1 MIFSAETLAPAYP
14 VGETGVPLPVHR
26 AVAAAALRAPD
37 RTAVVEDSGGS
48 CSYRELCSWAGELA
62 SRLREAGVGPGA
74 AVALRLP
81 RSAGLVAA
89 LLAVFETGAAAVV
102 LDPRTPAER
111 LAAIEADAGCAAV
124 LVPAGGTTRPGGP
137 QPVTVPITLPASPG
151 TSSRSA
157 GSALRPAVRDGE
169 LDHVACVF
177 YTSGSTGRPK
187 GVQLTHR
194 NLAHFAADPHWDGPG
209 HRVTA
214 LVSALGFDALSHDLW
229 LPLTRGGTVVVP
241 AEDRVD
247 AHRLAALV
255 ADHGVTGVFLTT
267 AWFNQIAADDPG
279 ALRGLHTVLTGG
291 EAADA
296 RAFAQVR
303 AACPQ
308 VGIGHVYGP
317 TECTTFTT
325 LHLLPPD
332 RPVPVARVPI
342 GTGLPG
348 AVVRLLGPDLTV
360 VPPGEPGEVYVAG
373 EQVAQGYL
381 GLAGM
386 TAERFVADPYGPPGT
401 RMYRTGDLA
410 VRGSDGALEYLARDD
425 DQVKIRGHR
434 VEPGEVRAALAAL
447 PGVARAVVVV
457 KEGRLIGYA
466 VPERDAGGVAG
477 EDLRSRLSRVL
488 PEYLVPAAVM
498 LIDEIPLSVN
508 GKVDRAALPAPA
520 AVRGGL
526 GGARTPA
533 ERALCAAF
541 AEVLGLAE
549 TGTGDDFFALGGDSI
564 TAMRLVSRVRRENVA
579 ISSQDVFR
587 LRTPGALAAAAQA
600 AAPAADLLHRS
611 ATGRLE
617 LPPIAL
623 WLREQGPGVGEFVQS
638 VLVET
643 PPGLERGALVAAL
656 QAVLDRHDALRTRLP
671 DPSTAA
677 VWQPE
682 VLTPGE
688 VEAGT
693 VLDVVDVRELPD
705 APSSGTVREAV
716 ARAMRSLDLPAGR
729 TLRAV
734 WWDAGRTRPGRL
746 LLAVHHLVV
755 DGVSWQVLTQDLARA
770 AEDPHALGAWG
781 AATPYRRW
789 VRSHNARAT
798 SAEVLATLPHWQ
810 AASVPAATPWPA
822 RGRLDPTL
830 DTIGTSRS
838 MESVLPAA
846 VGRALLTAAPAYYGA
861 TTQEL
866 LLAALT
872 VAAARRGGSRTLVL
886 DTEGHGRDSE
896 GHGPD
901 SVGGGGPE
909 ADVSATVGWFTCMF
923 PVRLACPSEAA
934 RPAAGGAQDT
944 VLAQAVRAV
953 REQWQQVPRDRASY
967 GLLRHLHPQAAGLLS
982 AAPGRP
988 VLFNYLGRY
997 AVPGRDPW
1005 PYAAEAP
1012 VLGIHRAA
1020 RQPLS
1025 HPLEINAVV
1034 DERTGEPLLTAVWRW
1049 SARLVDS
1056 GDVAGLAAEWADVL
1070 AAFARAADA
1079 GVPERATTPALPAQR
1094 EEERWPCSPLQEG
1107 LLYHAH
1113 KGEGAADPYHVQT
1126 VLELEGPVD
1135 APALRTALSALTA
1148 QHPAL
1153 RAGFRWDC
1161 RGRAVQR
1168 VPEVV
1173 DVPLREVDLTR
1184 LSGADR
1190 ERAADEEARR
1200 DRDEPFDLAAPPLLR
1215 AVLLRLDEGRCR
1227 LLLSYHHILMD
1238 GWSMQVALADL
1249 ADLYGQ
1255 AAAGAAPRPAARPS
1269 ALAYLQHVA
1278 DQDAALAGKHWQG
1291 LLGGVTEPTLLTCAG
1306 AEQQARPRTV
1316 LLELPAARTAALRA
1330 KAREQALSL
1339 NTLVLGAW
1347 ALVLAQL
1354 TGRADVVFGT
1364 VVADRPP
1371 HLPQV
1376 ESMVGLMNNAVPVRV
1391 DTAAAGDRA
1400 DLLAALQEQRTRMMP
1415 FQHLGLAEII
1425 RSCGLRELFDTV
1437 VVLETYTD
1445 SFATRWGAELRVT
1458 SSRVENGTHY
1468 PLCLLVSPGE
1478 RMAIRVQYQPG
1489 RLGEAGAREI
1499 GRRLVD
1505 ALGALAGDL
1514 SVPAAQPVSAGGGI
1528 TAVDGVPAAG
1538 GVADM
1543 GAGGV
1548 AAMGA
1553 AAGGLPP
1560 AAEALPAA
1568 VPVLE
1573 RFAAQVR
1580 TAPGQAAVVDG
1591 DGVLDYRAL
1600 DASSD
1605 RLAAELG
1612 ARGVGAE
1619 DVVALCLRRGR
1630 DAVTAMLAVLKAGAA
1645 YLWLDPRHPAPRVAA
1660 LAAEGRP
1667 ALLVHHQEFDEA
1679 LALVPAAVPRMLLEP
1694 HHVSPEPLLHGER
1707 RRHPVRLP
1715 GHPAYVVHTSG
1726 TQGTPKAVVMPGA
1739 AMDRLVDWHEQRFP
1753 AEPGA
1758 VTAQFT
1764 SMAFDVATQE
1774 VLTALCSGRTLAV
1787 PDADTRADA
1796 AAWTAWLRAHRVTEL
1811 FAPTPVLAALCEF
1824 ADGEREVLPD
1834 LRHLVQ
1840 AGEAL
1845 VVGPQLRALCAR
1857 GGKRLHNH
1865 YGPAETHVVT
1875 AGEVTGEPADWPAR
1889 PGIGRP
1895 VPGSRVMLLDSGL
1908 CPVPDGVAGELH
1920 LAGDQLAR
1928 GYLGRPALTAAR
1940 FVADPWGPPGSRMYR
1955 TGDLARRLPDGTLE
1969 FTGRNDDQVKI
1980 RGHRIEPDEVRAV
1993 LAALPGVVQA
2003 AVVAGPDGR
2012 GGKEL
2017 TGYAVGS
2024 QETGAAPLDGAA
2036 LRDALARVLPDF
2048 MLPARVMVLDRM
2060 PLTVNGKVDRRAL
2073 PEPQRVP
2080 ARIRQPRTPAEG
2092 VVCEAYADVLG
2103 LERVGIDDNF
2113 FDLGGHSLL
2122 AARLLQ
2128 RLRERLD
2135 PSATLTQV
2143 MQRATPA
2150 ALAAALAPGPGPD
2163 AAPTGHDGP
2172 LVPAGT

>member
-1 MIFSAETLAPAYP
+1 MIFSAATRAPAHP
-14 VGETGVPLPVHR
+14 VGDTRVPLPVHR
-26 AVAAAALRAPD
+26 AVATAAVREPD
-37 RTAVVEDSGGS
+37 RPAVVEEGGRS
-48 CSYRELCSWAGELA
+48 WSYAELCLWAGELA
-62 SRLREAGVGPGA
+62 DQLRQAGVTPGA
-74 AVALRLP
+74 AVAVRLP
-81 RSAGLVAA
+81 RSARLVVA

-111 LAAIEADAGCAAV
+111 LAAVESDAGCVAV
-124 LVPAGGTTRPGGP
+124 LVPAGETGRPGGP
-137 QPVTVPITLPASPG
+137 LPVTVAASPRPASP
-151 TSSRSA
+151 A
-157 GSALRPAVRDGE
+157 AKALGPAVPDGE
-169 LDHVACVF
+169 LDRVACVF

-194 NLAHFAADPHWDGPG
+194 NLGRFAADPHWDGPG

-241 AEDRVD
+241 GEDRVD

-255 ADHGVTGVFLTT
+255 AAHGVTGVFLTT

-291 EAADA
+291 EAADP

-303 AACPQ
+303 AACPDLALA
-308 VGIGHVYGP
+308 HVYGP

-325 LHLLPPD
+325 LHPLPPGQ
-332 RPVPVARVPI
+332 PVPEARVPI

-348 AVVRLLGPDLTV
+348 AVVRLLGPDLSE
-360 VPPGEPGEVYVAG
+360 VPAGEAGEVYVAG
-373 EQVAQGYL
+373 EQVARGYL
-381 GLAGM
+381 NRPGL
-386 TAERFVADPYGPPGT
+386 TAERFVADPYGPAGA

-410 VRGSDGALEYLARDD
+410 VRGPDGALEYLARDD

-447 PGVARAVVVV
+447 PGVARAVVVARD
-457 KEGRLIGYA
+457 GRLVGYA
-466 VPERDAGGVAG
+466 VPERDATAVTG
-477 EDLRSRLSRVL
+477 EDLRARLGRVL
-488 PEYLVPAAVM
+488 PEYLVPAAVL
-498 LIDEIPLSVN
+498 LIDDIPLTVN

-520 AVRGGL
+520 AVRVGAGT
-526 GGARTPA
+526 ARTPA
-533 ERALCAAF
+533 ERALCVAF
-541 AEVLGLAE
+541 AEVLGLP
-549 TGTGDDFFALGGDSI
+549 GTGPDDDFFALGGDSI

-587 LRTPGALAAAAQA
+587 LRTPGALAVAAQA
-600 AAPAADLLHRS
+600 AAPAADLLHQS
-611 ATGRLE
+611 ATGDLG

-623 WLREQGPGVGEFVQS
+623 WLREQGDGVAEFVQS

-643 PPGLERGALVAAL
+643 PAGLERGTLVTAL
-656 QAVLDRHDALRTRLP
+656 QTVLDRHDALRTRLP
-671 DPSTAA
+671 DPSAEA
-677 VWQPE
+677 VWRPV
-682 VLTPGE
+682 VLPPGE
-688 VEAGT
+688 VAASTLLE
-693 VLDVVDVRELPD
+693 VVDVRELPG
-705 APSSGTVREAV
+705 APSARTVRQAV
-716 ARAMRSLDLPAGR
+716 GRAMRSLDLPAGR

-734 WWDAGRTRPGRL
+734 WWDAGRARPGRL
-746 LLAVHHLVV
+746 LLAAHHLVV

-770 AEDPHALGAWG
+770 AEDPHRLGAWG

-789 VRSHNARAT
+789 VETHNARAD
-798 SAEVLATLPHWQ
+798 SAEVLATLPHWR

-822 RGRLDPTL
+822 RGPLDPAL
-830 DTIGTSRS
+830 DTIGASRS
-838 MESVLPAA
+838 LESVLPAE
-846 VGRALLTAAPAYYGA
+846 VGRALLTTAPVYYGA

-866 LLAALT
+866 LLTALT
-872 VAAARRGGSRTLVL
+872 VAAARRGGPRTLVL
-886 DTEGHGRDSE
+886 DTEGHGRDAVA
-896 GHGPD
+896 GGPD
-901 SVGGGGPE
+901 TE
-909 ADVSATVGWFTCMF
+909 VSATVGWFTCMF
-923 PVRLACPSEAA
+923 PVRLECPAQAA
-934 RPAAGGAQDT
+934 RPAADPGAEEA
-944 VLAQAVRAV
+944 VLAEAVRSV
-953 REQWQQVPRDRASY
+953 QEQWRRLPQDRASY
-967 GLLRHLHPQAAGLLS
+967 GLLRHLHPQASGLLS

-1025 HPLEINAVV
+1025 HPLEVNAVV

-1056 GDVAGLAAEWADVL
+1056 GDAAGLAAEWADVL
-1070 AAFARAADA
+1070 TSLARAAHARTTDPRTTDA
-1079 GVPERATTPALPAQR
+1079 RRTDPRTTDARTTDAPPRQRTGTPAVPATR

-1113 KGEGAADPYHVQT
+1113 QGDGAADPYHVQT
-1126 VLELEGPVD
+1126 VLDLEGPVD
-1135 APALRTALSALTA
+1135 AAALRVALAALTDR
-1148 QHPAL
+1148 HPAL

-1161 RGRAVQR
+1161 RGRAVQS
-1168 VPEVV
+1168 VPETVE
-1173 DVPLREVDLTR
+1173 VPLREADLTR
-1184 LSGADR
+1184 LPEPER
-1190 ERAADEEARR
+1190 QRAADEETLR
-1200 DRDEPFDLAAPPLLR
+1200 DRDEPFDLAVPPLLR
-1215 AVLLRLDEGRCR
+1215 AVLLRLGEGRSR

-1255 AAAGAAPRPAARPS
+1255 AASGAVPTLTARPS
-1269 ALAYLQHVA
+1269 ALAYLRHVTG
-1278 DQDAALAGKHWQG
+1278 QDVELAGKHWRA
-1291 LLGGVTEPTLLTCAG
+1291 LLGDATEPTLLTSPG
-1306 AEQQARPRTV
+1306 GEGRTRPQTV
-1316 LLELPAARTAALRA
+1316 LLELPAERTTALRA
-1330 KAREQALSL
+1330 KARERALSL

-1354 TGRADVVFGT
+1354 TGRTDVVFGT

-1371 HLPQV
+1371 HLPGV

-1391 DTAAAGDRA
+1391 DTTAAGDRGG
-1400 DLLAALQEQRTRMMP
+1400 LLTALQKQRTDMMP

-1425 RSCGLRELFDTV
+1425 RVAGLRELFDTV

-1445 SFATRWGAELRVT
+1445 SFATRWGTELRVT

-1468 PLCLLVSPGE
+1468 PLCMLVSPGD
-1478 RMAIRVQYQPG
+1478 RMRIRVQYHPDK
-1489 RLGEAGAREI
+1489 LGEDGAREI
-1499 GRRLVD
+1499 GARFVE
-1505 ALGALAGDL
+1505 ALDALAGDL
-1514 SVPAAQPVSAGGGI
+1514 SVPATHPVAP
-1528 TAVDGVPAAG
+1528 AVAAG
-1538 GVADM
+1538 R
-1543 GAGGV
+1543 
-1548 AAMGA
+1548 
-1553 AAGGLPP
+1553 PP
-1560 AAEALPAA
+1560 EAERLPAA

-1573 RFAAQVR
+1573 RFAAHVR
-1580 TAPGQAAVVDG
+1580 TAPGRAAVVDG
-1591 DGVLDYRAL
+1591 DGALDYRGL
-1600 DASSD
+1600 DAASD
-1605 RLAAELG
+1605 RLAAELT
-1612 ARGVGAE
+1612 ARGIGAE

-1630 DAVTAMLAVLKAGAA
+1630 HAVTAMLAVLKAGAA

-1667 ALLVHHQEFDEA
+1667 ALLVQQPEFDEA
-1679 LALVPAAVPRMLLEP
+1679 LALVDAAVPRLRLEP
-1694 HHVSPEPLLHGER
+1694 RYVSPEPLSGDR
-1707 RRHPVRLP
+1707 SVRPARLP

-1739 AMDRLVDWHEQRFP
+1739 AMDRLVDWHERRFP

-1774 VLTALCSGRTLAV
+1774 VLTALCTGRTLAV

-1824 ADGEREVLPD
+1824 ADGERESLPD

-1857 GGKRLHNH
+1857 GDKRLHNH

-1875 AGEVTGEPADWPAR
+1875 AGEVAGQPADWPAR
-1889 PGIGRP
+1889 PGIGVP
-1895 VPGSRVMLLDSGL
+1895 VPGSRVMLLDAGL
-1908 CPVPDGVAGELH
+1908 RPVPDGLAGELY
-1920 LAGDQLAR
+1920 LAGDQVAR
-1928 GYLGRPALTAAR
+1928 GYLGRPGLTAAR

-1980 RGHRIEPDEVRAV
+1980 RGHRIEPDEVRAA

-2003 AVVAGPDGR
+2003 AVVAWPDGR

-2017 TGYAVGS
+2017 TGYAVGAS
-2024 QETGAAPLDGAA
+2024 ETGAPLEGGA
-2036 LRDALARVLPDF
+2036 LRDALAQVLPDF
-2048 MLPARVMVLDRM
+2048 MLPARVIVLDGM

-2073 PEPQRVP
+2073 PEPQRTP
-2080 ARIRQPRTPAEG
+2080 ARIREPRTPAER
-2092 VVCEAYADVLG
+2092 VVTEAYADVLR

-2128 RLRERLD
+2128 RLRENFGPAVTLD
-2135 PSATLTQV
+2135 QV
-2143 MQRATPA
+2143 MRRATPA
-2150 ALAAALAPGPGPD
+2150 ALAATLTALPAPAPAAANPGIAS
-2163 AAPTGHDGP
+2163 AAPATPTAPPRPGGA
-2172 LVPAGT
+2172 PASARR

>member
-1 MIFSAETLAPAYP
+1 MILSAAMRAPAYP
-14 VGETGVPLPVHR
+14 VDDTGAPLPVHR
-26 AVAAAALRAPD
+26 AVATAAAREPD
-37 RTAVVEDSGGS
+37 RPAVVEEGGRTW
-48 CSYRELCSWAGELA
+48 SYRELCVWAGEL
-62 SRLREAGVGPGA
+62 SVRLREAGVGPGA

-81 RSAGLVAA
+81 RSAGLVAS
-89 LLAVFETGAAAVV
+89 LLAVFDTGAAAVV

-111 LAAIEADAGCAAV
+111 LTAVETDAECAAV
-124 LVPAGGTTRPGGP
+124 LVPAGEAARPGGP
-137 QPVTVPITLPASPG
+137 RPVTVAASPKAAARAAG
-151 TSSRSA
+151 TPS
-157 GSALRPAVRDGE
+157 PAVPDGE
-169 LDHVACVF
+169 LDRVACVF

-187 GVQLTHR
+187 GVQVTHR
-194 NLAHFAADPHWDGPG
+194 NLGSFAADPHWDGPG

-255 ADHGVTGVFLTT
+255 AAHGVTGVFLTT

-291 EAADA
+291 EAADP
-296 RAFAQVR
+296 RAFTQVR
-303 AACPQ
+303 AACPHLAL
-308 VGIGHVYGP
+308 GHVYGP

-325 LHLLPPD
+325 LHPLPPGQ
-332 RPVPVARVPI
+332 RVPEARVPI

-348 AVVRLLGPDLTV
+348 AVVRLLGPDLAE
-360 VPPGEPGEVYVAG
+360 VPAGEPGEVYVAG
-373 EQVAQGYL
+373 EQVARGYL
-381 GLAGM
+381 GRSGL
-386 TAERFVADPYGPPGT
+386 TAERFVADPYGPAGA

-434 VEPGEVRAALAAL
+434 IEPGEVRAALAAL
-447 PGVARAVVVV
+447 PGVARAVVVATD
-457 KEGRLIGYA
+457 GRLVGYA
-466 VPERDAGGVAG
+466 VPGRDRAGVTG
-477 EDLRSRLSRVL
+477 EDLRARLSRVL
-488 PEYLVPAAVM
+488 PEYMVPAAVL
-498 LIDEIPLSVN
+498 LIDEIPLTVN

-520 AVRGGL
+520 AVRAGAGT
-526 GGARTPA
+526 ARTPA

-541 AEVLGLAE
+541 AEVLGLPE
-549 TGTGDDFFALGGDSI
+549 TGTDDDFFALGGDSI

-600 AAPAADLLHRS
+600 AAPAADLLHQS
-611 ATGRLE
+611 ATGGLE

-623 WLREQGPGVGEFVQS
+623 WLREQGDGVEEFVQS

-671 DPSTAA
+671 DPSPAA

-682 VLTPGE
+682 VLPPGE
-688 VEAGT
+688 VAASAL
-693 VLDVVDVRELPD
+693 LDVVDVRELPD
-705 APSSGTVREAV
+705 APAPGTVRDAV
-716 ARAMRSLDLPAGR
+716 GHAMRTLDLPAGR

-734 WWDAGRTRPGRL
+734 WWDAGPARPGRL

-770 AEDPHALGAWG
+770 AEDPHTLGAWG

-789 VRSHNARAT
+789 VRTHNARAE
-798 SAEVLATLPHWQ
+798 SAAVLATLAHWQ

-822 RGRLDPTL
+822 RGPLDPAL
-830 DTIGTSRS
+830 DTLATSRS
-838 MESVLPAA
+838 LESVLPPE
-846 VGRALLTAAPAYYGA
+846 VGRALLTTAPAHYGA

-866 LLAALT
+866 LLAALA
-872 VAAARRGGSRTLVL
+872 VATARRGGSRTLVL
-886 DTEGHGRDSE
+886 DTEGHGRDAVA
-896 GHGPD
+896 GGPD
-901 SVGGGGPE
+901 T
-909 ADVSATVGWFTCMF
+909 DVSATVGWFTCMF
-923 PVRLACPSEAA
+923 PVRLECPRQAA
-934 RPAAGGAQDT
+934 RPAADPAAQDAA
-944 VLAQAVRAV
+944 LADAVRAV
-953 REQWQQVPRDRASY
+953 REQWQRVPQDRASY
-967 GLLRHLHPQAAGLLS
+967 GLLRHLHPQAAGLLA

-1056 GDVAGLAAEWADVL
+1056 DDAAGLATEWADVL
-1070 AAFARAADA
+1070 AALARAADTGTRPRA
-1079 GVPERATTPALPAQR
+1079 GAPAVPAQR
-1094 EEERWPCSPLQEG
+1094 AEEQWPCSPLQEG

-1126 VLELEGPVD
+1126 VLDLEGPVD
-1135 APALRTALSALTA
+1135 AAALRLALSLLTDR
-1148 QHPAL
+1148 HPAL
-1153 RAGFRWDC
+1153 RAGFRWNG
-1161 RGRAVQR
+1161 RGGAEQR
-1168 VPEVV
+1168 VPETVT
-1173 DVPLREVDLTR
+1173 VPLREADLTR
-1184 LSGADR
+1184 LPEADR
-1190 ERAADEEARR
+1190 RRAADEEARR
-1200 DRDEPFDLAAPPLLR
+1200 DRDEPFDLAVPPLLR
-1215 AVLLRLDEGRCR
+1215 AVLLRLGEGRSR

-1249 ADLYGQ
+1249 AELYGR
-1255 AAAGAAPRPAARPS
+1255 AAAGAVPRPAARPS
-1269 ALAYLQHVA
+1269 ALAYLRHLA
-1278 DQDAALAGKHWQG
+1278 GQDVALAAKHWQA
-1291 LLGGVTEPTLLTCAG
+1291 LLGGVTEPTLLTPPG
-1306 AEQQARPRTV
+1306 GGEQTRPHTV
-1316 LLELPAARTAALRA
+1316 LLELPAERTAALRA
-1330 KAREQALSL
+1330 RARERALSL

-1354 TGRADVVFGT
+1354 TGRTDVVFGT

-1371 HLPQV
+1371 HLPGV

-1391 DTAAAGDRA
+1391 DTAAAGDRGG
-1400 DLLAALQEQRTRMMP
+1400 LLTALQEQRTAMMP

-1425 RSCGLRELFDTV
+1425 RAAGLRELFDTV

-1445 SFATRWGAELRVT
+1445 SFATRWGADLRVT

-1468 PLCLLVSPGE
+1468 PLCVLVSPGE
-1478 RMAIRVQYQPG
+1478 RMTVRVQYRPE
-1489 RLGEAGAREI
+1489 RLGEAGARDI
-1499 GRRLVD
+1499 GARFVD
-1505 ALGALAGDL
+1505 ALDALAADL
-1514 SVPAAQPVSAGGGI
+1514 FVPATHPVAAARPRAAGRPPAQ
-1528 TAVDGVPAAG
+1528 VPA
-1538 GVADM
+1538 
-1543 GAGGV
+1543 
-1548 AAMGA
+1548 
-1553 AAGGLPP
+1553 P
-1560 AAEALPAA
+1560 

-1580 TAPGQAAVVDG
+1580 AAPRRAAVVD
-1591 DGVLDYRAL
+1591 DRGVLDYQGL
-1600 DASSD
+1600 DAASD
-1605 RLAAELG
+1605 RLAGELA
-1612 ARGVGAE
+1612 ARGIGPE

-1660 LAAEGRP
+1660 QAAEGRP
-1667 ALLVHHQEFDEA
+1667 ALLVRQPEFDEA
-1679 LALVPAAVPRMLLEP
+1679 LALVDAAVPRMALEP
-1694 HHVSPEPLLHGER
+1694 HQVSSEPLPGGGR
-1707 RRHPVRLP
+1707 VRPARLP

-1726 TQGTPKAVVMPGA
+1726 TQGKPKAVVMPGA
-1739 AMDRLVDWHEQRFP
+1739 AMDRLVDWHERRFP

-1774 VLTALCSGRTLAV
+1774 VLTALCTGRTLAV

-1796 AAWTAWLRAHRVTEL
+1796 AAWAAWLRRHRVTEL

-1824 ADGEREVLPD
+1824 ADGERESLPD

-1845 VVGPQLRALCAR
+1845 VVGPQLRALCAS

-1875 AGEVTGEPADWPAR
+1875 AAEVTGDPADWPAR
-1889 PGIGRP
+1889 PGIGAP
-1895 VPGSRVMLLDSGL
+1895 VPGSRVMLLDAGL
-1908 CPVPDGVAGELH
+1908 RPVPDGLAGELY
-1920 LAGDQLAR
+1920 LAGDQVAR
-1928 GYLGRPALTAAR
+1928 GYLGRPGQTSAR

-1980 RGHRIEPDEVRAV
+1980 RGHRIEPDEVRAA

-2024 QETGAAPLDGAA
+2024 SETGAPLEGGA

-2080 ARIRQPRTPAEG
+2080 AALRAPRTSAER
-2092 VVCEAYADVLG
+2092 VVTEAYAGVLG

-2128 RLRERLD
+2128 RLREHFGPAVTLD
-2135 PSATLTQV
+2135 QV
-2143 MQRATPA
+2143 MRRATPA
-2150 ALAAALAPGPGPD
+2150 ALAATL
-2163 AAPTGHDGP
+2163 TP
-2172 LVPAGT
+2172 LPARG